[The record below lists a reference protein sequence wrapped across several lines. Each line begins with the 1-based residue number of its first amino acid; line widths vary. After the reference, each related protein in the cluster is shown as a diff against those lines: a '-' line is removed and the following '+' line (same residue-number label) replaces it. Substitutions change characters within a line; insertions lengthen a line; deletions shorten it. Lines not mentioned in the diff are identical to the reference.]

1 MTDRH
6 KRPGRTKQAADP
18 AFSEDAASVGLARQ
32 GIARKCG
39 GMITAQEHP
48 AFQVLPGPHDAG
60 LLLLCDHAENTV
72 PPELANL
79 GLPAQEL
86 ERHIAYDIGARALT
100 HTLSQALS
108 APAVLSRFSR
118 LVIDPNRGEDDPTLV
133 MRLADGAIVP
143 GNAAVTA
150 QEIEAR
156 RERFYRPYDAAIA
169 QTIEAMEASGVMPV
183 ILCVHSFTPR
193 MQGRARPWHAT
204 LIWDHDPRFS
214 RPLLAAL
221 NAETGLVIGENEPY
235 QGGLIGDT
243 VDRHA
248 LPRGLAHTLLEVRQD
263 LITTQE
269 GVDSWGARLAR
280 LIAPL
285 LRDPALHR
293 REHHGTLR
301 ENRERARTM
310 RIGH

>member
-1 MTDRH
+1 MI
-6 KRPGRTKQAADP
+6 P
-18 AFSEDAASVGLARQ
+18 AQDA
-32 GIARKCG
+32 
-39 GMITAQEHP
+39 P
-48 AFQVLPGPHDAG
+48 AFQVLPGPRHAG

-72 PPELANL
+72 PPALANL
-79 GLPAQEL
+79 GLPAAEL
-86 ERHIAYDIGARALT
+86 ARHIAYDIGAKALT
-100 HTLSQALS
+100 HALS
-108 APAVLSRFSR
+108 RALNAPAVLSRFSR

-133 MRLADGAIVP
+133 MRLADGALVP
-143 GNAAVTA
+143 GNARITPD
-150 QEIEAR
+150 EIEAR
-156 RERFYRPYDAAIA
+156 RERFYRPYDEAIA
-169 QTIEAMEASGVMPV
+169 RTIVEMEASGVMPV
-183 ILCVHSFTPR
+183 ILCVHSFTPQ
-193 MQGRARPWHAT
+193 MKGRARPWHAT

-221 NAETGLVIGENEPY
+221 EAEPGLVIGENEPY

-263 LITTQE
+263 LIADDE
-269 GVDSWGARLAR
+269 GVASWSTRLAR

-293 REHHGTLR
+293 REDHGTLR
-301 ENRERARTM
+301 ENRQRAAAA